1 MPATPCPPLTATERD
16 SLQMGAP
23 ILIGMSAGVASALLL
38 ISALKGQVGLGAL
51 LYMIAPLPLFLVGLG
66 WGYVAAVAAALSSAI
81 AYAILGSPTL
91 GGFMLVSQGLPVAGL
106 CYLTGLSRP
115 ITEAGSDR
123 EADGT
128 ASVEWYPVGRLVAV
142 AACIAAILPLVS
154 FLLVGP
160 SVDQQR
166 TTLRPHVERFLNL
179 MHQQAKDGAAKPTDE
194 QINGVT
200 EVMVDLLPAAS
211 AIGWL
216 MSLLLSFWLAARI
229 TRMSGRLAR
238 PWPDLAMMRFPA
250 IVPLALAASVVLT
263 FASGPAGVAGRVFA
277 AALGFSYLLL
287 GLAVL
292 HVITRGN
299 AFRPALLGAAYFA
312 LILPGGLAPL
322 AYLMLGLC
330 DSIFKI
336 RNRFMARP
344 PPAPPAAPPPPNPPP
359 GAGPWGDR

>member
-1 MPATPCPPLTATERD
+1 
-16 SLQMGAP
+16 MGGP
-23 ILIGMSAGVASALLL
+23 ILIGISAGAASALLL

-160 SVDQQR
+160 SVEQQR
-166 TTLRPHVERFLNL
+166 TTLRPHVERLL
-179 MHQQAKDGAAKPTDE
+179 TMMQQQAKDATKPTDE
-194 QINGVT
+194 QINTVT
-200 EVMVDLLPAAS
+200 ELMVDLLPAAS

-250 IVPLALAASVVLT
+250 IVPLALAASVLLT
-263 FASGPAGVAGRVFA
+263 FVAGPAGVAGRVFA

-322 AYLMLGLC
+322 AYLMLGLT

-336 RNRFMARP
+336 RDRFTARKP
-344 PPAPPAAPPPPNPPP
+344 PSPPPPPPPPSP
-359 GAGPWGDR
+359 GAGPWGGR

>member
-1 MPATPCPPLTATERD
+1 MMAN
-16 SLQMGAP
+16 P
-23 ILIGMSAGVASALLL
+23 ILIGISAGVASALLL
-38 ISALKGQVGLGAL
+38 ISALKGQLGFGAL

-66 WGYVAAVAAALSSAI
+66 WGYIAAVAAALSSAA
-81 AYAILGSPTL
+81 AYAVLGSPTL

-106 CYLTGLSRP
+106 CYLAGLSRP

-123 EADGT
+123 EADSA

-142 AACIAAILPLVS
+142 AASIAAILPLVS

-160 SVDQQR
+160 SVEQQR
-166 TTLRPHVERFLNL
+166 TTLRPHVERLL
-179 MHQQAKDGAAKPTDE
+179 TMMQQQAKDATKPTDE
-194 QINGVT
+194 QINTVT

-216 MSLLLSFWLAARI
+216 MSLLVSFWLAARI

-238 PWPDLAMMRFPA
+238 PWPDIAMMRFPA
-250 IVPLALAASVVLT
+250 IVPLALAASVLAT
-263 FASGPAGVAGRVFA
+263 FVPGAGGVAGRIFA

-322 AYLMLGLC
+322 AYLMLGLS

-336 RNRFMARP
+336 RDRFIARQPPPSQKPPP
-344 PPAPPAAPPPPNPPP
+344 PPAPPPPA
-359 GAGPWGDR
+359 AGPWGGR